1 MTDQAEAVQLHN
13 VVPFQRKKVLTT
25 QTVIFVSH
33 RTGEKTVQEIVCYD
47 DPDKQ
52 WIAEVEALM
61 AGTKF
66 EFPARKQD

>member
-1 MTDQAEAVQLHN
+1 M
-13 VVPFQRKKVLTT
+13 
-25 QTVIFVSH
+25 
-33 RTGEKTVQEIVCYD
+33 D